1 VVKNAPHPKAAQ
13 MLVNFLLSSDMQL
26 AIANGMTVAPV
37 NPKVVLSDK
46 LKAQVPSSEAEIKK
60 LIRIDRVEMNA
71 QLDNW
76 AEMWTREI
84 EAKR

>member
-1 VVKNAPHPKAAQ
+1 
-13 MLVNFLLSSDMQL
+13 MQL

-46 LKAQVPSSEAEIKK
+46 LKAQTPSSEAEIKK